1 MLGEFY
7 IKLANEYRSGN
18 FMNIPKAI
26 KFSKKALNYEPRN
39 TFFLNRY
46 FELAGYGELEIL
58 AAEMP
63 GCGCVE
69 NMRGVR
75 HVKGGDWGGAFESF
89 RKASDLGY
97 KNADAVIYGCYLTGK
112 GVEKDEGKAD
122 VMLRKILNETS
133 NNSYGG
139 GSYGYLGMKCDIYSA
154 FGDRSEAYLKFLQG
168 FRNKPSVRGR
178 VLGELMGIYMDSA
191 GKDKKAEIAGIIDDI
206 EALPDGYEKYS
217 LLMDFYS
224 NGAGPADFAKAAE
237 HAKKIYGAKRGDSLQ
252 YVFMVLRG
260 IGVEKNPAKAF
271 RLLNEIDLPG
281 YCKTKRD
288 AWLAYFYENGI
299 GVEKDSAKAAELRAK
314 VERDSIGWTFG
325 DRFAPLVK
333 EEVLRYVDEN
343 SDDIDKVAELYQM
356 FMFGAS
362 GLPKDHTKA
371 LGYLEKMYKNSPEA
385 AYEMANFYENSWK
398 YRDAEKHFKYLK

>member
-112 GVEKDEGKAD
+112 GVEKDEGKAMA
-122 VMLRKILNETS
+122 MLQMILNETS
-133 NNSYGG
+133 NNSYGDD
-139 GSYGYLGMKCDIYSA
+139 GYDYYDMRSSIYSA
-154 FGDRSEAYLKFLQG
+154 FGDRSDVYLKLLQG
-168 FRNKPSVRGR
+168 FNSKPTLNARSVEEL
-178 VLGELMGIYMDSA
+178 LGLYRDSV
-191 GKDKKAEIAGIIDDI
+191 DENKKAEIAGAIAEI
-206 EALPDGYEKYS
+206 EALPDGSEKDSMMVGVYTNS
-217 LLMDFYS
+217 DGSVDY
-224 NGAGPADFAKAAE
+224 AKAAE
-237 HAKKIYGAKRGDSLQ
+237 YAKKIYNAKRYDSLS

-260 IGVEKNPAKAF
+260 IGVEKNA
-271 RLLNEIDLPG
+271 E
-281 YCKTKRD
+281 
-288 AWLAYFYENGI
+288 
-299 GVEKDSAKAAELRAK
+299 KAAELRAK
-314 VERDSIGWTFG
+314 VERDSVRWMFN
-325 DRFAPLVK
+325 DRFAPQVK
-333 EEVLRYVDEN
+333 GEILRYVDEN
-343 SDDIDKVAELYQM
+343 TDDIAKIGELYQM